1 MKAEDKSCNN
11 CGHHYQNGQRCN
23 ARPCRSGDKWKA
35 IAPKPEQPREQEI
48 AETILVDDGSVMG
61 RTMKLSDYNAQ
72 FKKIEPKPDT
82 SQVEQ
87 TAEEILKQFAKYFNN
102 ESYGSIEGWIVE
114 DFVRDELS
122 QYPTI
127 NAQSQ
132 PKTAAKEPQVDMN
145 KINKAIIGFD
155 VLKYNSDIAM
165 KDTTDAVKESIKEPQ
180 VVSASLILGK
190 HIIAYNSQQN
200 DSSKRINLS
209 VAKSQVFEEAMEEYA
224 KENLREEYIQFLD
237 WNKYSTGKRIAEL
250 INFDKYLKQKQ

>member
-82 SQVEQ
+82 LQ
-87 TAEEILKQFAKYFNN
+87 AE
-102 ESYGSIEGWIVE
+102 
-114 DFVRDELS
+114 
-122 QYPTI
+122 P
-127 NAQSQ
+127 
-132 PKTAAKEPQVDMN
+132 
-145 KINKAIIGFD
+145 
-155 VLKYNSDIAM
+155 
-165 KDTTDAVKESIKEPQ
+165 
-180 VVSASLILGK
+180 SASLILGK

-237 WNKYSTGKRIAEL
+237 WNKYSTSKRIVEL
-250 INFDKYLKQKQ
+250 INFDEYLKQKQFK